1 LPSLPQY
8 GKITKSFFDS
18 VIYPN
23 LGAKN
28 GKILVGPSLGVDTC
42 VIRIG
47 NNQVIVATTDP
58 ISYIQDLG
66 PKDSA
71 WQSVNLIAS
80 DLATSGF
87 PPQFALFNF
96 NLPPTMKSSMFQKYW
111 DALSKECEKLGI
123 AIVGGHTGRFEGL
136 TSTVI
141 GAGVMF
147 SIGREDEYLTSAG
160 GMIGDNVLVTK
171 RAAISTTAI
180 LARAF
185 PNTIKKRAGESVLRK
200 SKQYLRNSTIVRDAL
215 TAVKV
220 GVRNNGISA
229 MHDATEGGLLS
240 ALYELAS
247 ASKTGL
253 RVNLSTIPVS
263 NETRTICKIF
273 RINPYI
279 CLSEGSLVFSCIPSK
294 VDKVISKLAS
304 AGIEA
309 TIVGELIPRKMG
321 IVEVAGGREIPI
333 KYPVIDPYWRAYY
346 EAKRSSWN

>member
-1 LPSLPQY
+1 LPNIPQY
-8 GKITKSFFDS
+8 GKITKSFFDT

-47 NNQVIVATTDP
+47 KNQVMVATTDP

-87 PPQFALFNF
+87 PPQFALFDF
-96 NLPPTMKSSMFQKYW
+96 NLPPTMKSSVFRKYW
-111 DALSKECEKLGI
+111 DAVSRECEKLGI
-123 AIVGGHTGRFEGL
+123 AIVGGHTSRFEGL

-141 GAGVMF
+141 GAGSMF

-160 GMIGDNVLVTK
+160 GMVGDKVLVTK

-185 PNTIKKRAGESVLRK
+185 PNTIRKKAGESVLRK

-215 TAVKV
+215 TAVKI

-247 ASKTGL
+247 ASNTGL

-263 NETRTICKIF
+263 NETRSICKIF

-294 VDKVISKLAS
+294 VDTVISKLAS

-309 TIVGELIPRKMG
+309 TLVGELIPRKMG
-321 IVEVAGGREIPI
+321 IVKVAGGREIPI